1 MIGPT
6 INIKGDVTGD
16 ENLVIEG
23 KVEGK
28 VDLGTK
34 DVTVGASG
42 KVKANIFA
50 NVIKVEGEVQGDMT
64 GAEKVVISKT
74 GKVQG
79 NIEAPR
85 VTLEDG
91 AKFKGSID
99 MDPAGKASSE
109 SPVTPINASKSKQAA
124 DVASTEDK
132 GTQAKSG

>member
-23 KVEGK
+23 TVEGK
-28 VDLGTK
+28 VDLGSK
-34 DVTVGASG
+34 DVTIGASG

-50 NVIKVEGEVQGDMT
+50 SVIKVEGEVQGDMT

-74 GKVQG
+74 GMVQG

-99 MDPAGKASSE
+99 MDPAGKATSE
-109 SPVTPINASKSKQAA
+109 SPVTSINASKAKQTAEA
-124 DVASTEDK
+124 PKAEEKNPSV
-132 GTQAKSG
+132 KSG